1 MTTTT
6 LAVLVPLLPFL
17 GAVAGL
23 LLGRTRPRLRTPP
36 RRPAAR
42 SPPSA
47 LAVVVAVRQGGDQ
60 AVDAATEL
68 TPTGSVPIELAL
80 HIDGFAALVAVLVGL
95 VATCVQIYST
105 GYLRDDPRYPSYAAL
120 VSLFTSAM
128 LLVVY
133 SGDLMV
139 LLVGWEI
146 MGICSYFLVGHYWE
160 TPEARAASL
169 KAFLVTKLGDV
180 PFLIGLFALAADAG
194 SFRITSILGTVASGG
209 LDHPTLIALL
219 LLAGV
224 AGKSAQ
230 FPLHTW
236 LPDAMAGPTP
246 VSALIHAA
254 TMVAAGVYFVARLLP
269 VFAASAAALVVL
281 AVMAAVTMVG
291 SALAALAQDDIKRVL
306 AYSTIGQLGYMTGAL
321 AVGDRGAAV
330 FHLLSHGAFKAL
342 LFLGGGRDHPRR
354 RHQLAGRHVPDERP
368 ARPRPRRLLDDDRG
382 APRARRD
389 PALQRLLLQGGRPR
403 RRRAR
408 RHRPRRGHPRRR
420 RLDRPRRR
428 PGHRPAHRRLRDPPV
443 AARLPRPGS
452 RGPRPRQAAH
462 RHERRAVGA
471 RRPLARLRPRHRP
484 RCPTGSTDAT
494 STPTL
499 TTSVLGTGVA
509 LVGGLVTYGAWR
521 HTTAMAARVPL
532 GAVAAHPDGDA
543 GLVEAEAIASHA
555 PAYGDMASA
564 PDPADPGRL
573 LLGPLH
579 RHAAV
584 GFHLDAVYAALF
596 VRPVQAAAT
605 LVRFLDREVVD
616 TYVRGAGAAPRWLGA
631 AVRRAQTGN
640 VQTYLE
646 RAARRLRRPGGRR
659 RPRRH
664 RGSVSRRDR
673 YQRVR
678 DAVPSRV
685 HRRRP
690 APRRRRRSA
699 AGPAR
704 ADGEAPEQ
712 AVLRHGVTVTGAV
725 LIAAIVL
732 ALGFD
737 HDHPSRMQATTDIS
751 WIPALDVRIHLGID
765 GISLPLLVLTAL
777 LTFLCALYR
786 YFKMPTGP
794 SPKAFV
800 ALAPRP
806 RVRHPRHLRRP
817 RPAAV
822 LPRLRDGAHPDVLP
836 HRPLG
841 R

>member
-17 GAVAGL
+17 GAAAGL
-23 LLGRTRPRLRTPP
+23 LLGRTAPGFVRP
-36 RRPAAR
+36 
-42 SPPSA
+42 
-47 LAVVVAVRQGGDQ
+47 LAVLPTLTALVLAVLVAVRQGGDQ

-95 VATCVQIYST
+95 VASCVQIYST

-133 SGDLMV
+133 SGDLIV

-160 TPEARAASL
+160 TPEARAASI

-180 PFLIGLFALAADAG
+180 PFLIGLFALATDAG
-194 SFRITSILGTVASGG
+194 SFRITKVLGTVASGG

-254 TMVAAGVYFVARLLP
+254 TMVAAGVYFIARLLP
-269 VFAASAAALVVL
+269 VFQASSAAMVVL
-281 AVMAAVTMVG
+281 AVMAAVTMAG
-291 SALAALAQDDIKRVL
+291 SGLAALAQDDIKRVL

-342 LFLGGGRDHPRR
+342 LFLAAGVIIHASGTNSLAAMSRMKDLRTRVPDAYWTMTVALLALTAIPPFSGFFSKEAVLGAAEHVATGHTEHAPGAAGWIVLVAGLVSAVLTAAYATRLWLLAFRGRGVEAPDHGRQPLTMTVVLWVLAVPSLAFGLAYGPLPEWFDGRD
-354 RHQLAGRHVPDERP
+354 LT
-368 ARPRPRRLLDDDRG
+368 
-382 APRARRD
+382 
-389 PALQRLLLQGGRPR
+389 
-403 RRRAR
+403 
-408 RHRPRRGHPRRR
+408 
-420 RLDRPRRR
+420 
-428 PGHRPAHRRLRDPPV
+428 PV
-443 AARLPRPGS
+443 
-452 RGPRPRQAAH
+452 
-462 RHERRAVGA
+462 
-471 RRPLARLRPRHRP
+471 
-484 RCPTGSTDAT
+484 
-494 STPTL
+494 L
-499 TTSVLGTGVA
+499 TTSVLGTGLA
-509 LVGGLVTYGAWR
+509 LVGVIVTYGAWK
-521 HTTAMAARVPL
+521 HTSAMAAQVPV
-532 GAVAAHPDGDA
+532 GAVAAHPDADA

-555 PAYGDMASA
+555 PAYGDVAYT

-596 VRPVQAAAT
+596 VRPVQAGAT

-616 TYVRGAGAAPRWLGA
+616 TYVRGAGALPRWLGE

-640 VQTYLE
+640 LQTYVSALLAGTVVLVV
-646 RAARRLRRPGGRR
+646 AALL
-659 RPRRH
+659 
-664 RGSVSRRDR
+664 V
-673 YQRVR
+673 
-678 DAVPSRV
+678 A
-685 HRRRP
+685 
-690 APRRRRRSA
+690 
-699 AGPAR
+699 
-704 ADGEAPEQ
+704 
-712 AVLRHGVTVTGAV
+712 TGA
-725 LIAAIVL
+725 
-732 ALGFD
+732 
-737 HDHPSRMQATTDIS
+737 
-751 WIPALDVRIHLGID
+751 
-765 GISLPLLVLTAL
+765 
-777 LTFLCALYR
+777 
-786 YFKMPTGP
+786 
-794 SPKAFV
+794 
-800 ALAPRP
+800 
-806 RVRHPRHLRRP
+806 
-817 RPAAV
+817 
-822 LPRLRDGAHPDVLP
+822 
-836 HRPLG
+836 
-841 R
+841 

>member
-17 GAVAGL
+17 GAAAGL
-23 LLGRTRPRLRTPP
+23 LLGRKVPGLVRP
-36 RRPAAR
+36 
-42 SPPSA
+42 
-47 LAVVVAVRQGGDQ
+47 LAVLPTLTALLLAVLVAVRQGGGTGGGT
-60 AVDAATEL
+60 AALDAATEL

-80 HIDGFAALVAVLVGL
+80 HVDGFAALVAVLVGV
-95 VATCVQIYST
+95 VASCVQIYST

-180 PFLIGLFALAADAG
+180 PFLIGLFALAADTG
-194 SFRITSILGTVASGG
+194 SFRVTTILAKVADGG

-281 AVMAAVTMVG
+281 AVMAAVTMAG

-342 LFLGGGRDHPRR
+342 LFLGAGVIIHAAGTNSLAAMSRMNGLRDRIPDAYWTMTVALLALAAIPPFSGFFSKEAVLGAAEHTATGHADSVPAAAGWIVL
-354 RHQLAGRHVPDERP
+354 LAGLLTALLTAAYATRLWLLAFHGKGAEAPDHGKQPVTMTAVLWVLAVPSL
-368 ARPRPRRLLDDDRG
+368 AFGL
-382 APRARRD
+382 
-389 PALQRLLLQGGRPR
+389 
-403 RRRAR
+403 
-408 RHRPRRGHPRRR
+408 
-420 RLDRPRRR
+420 
-428 PGHRPAHRRLRDPPV
+428 
-443 AARLPRPGS
+443 
-452 RGPRPRQAAH
+452 
-462 RHERRAVGA
+462 AVGVL
-471 RRPLARLRPRHRP
+471 PDWFDGHSLA
-484 RCPTGSTDAT
+484 
-494 STPTL
+494 PTL

-509 LVGGLVTYGAWR
+509 LVGALVTYGAWR
-521 HTTAMAARVPL
+521 HTTTLAAHVPM
-532 GAVAAHPDGDA
+532 GAVAANPDGDG
-543 GLVEAEAIASHA
+543 GLVEAEAIATHA
-555 PAYGDMASA
+555 PAYGDVASA

-596 VRPVQAAAT
+596 VRPVQAAAR
-605 LVRFLDREVVD
+605 LVRFLDREVVE

-640 VQTYLE
+640 VQTYL
-646 RAARRLRRPGGRR
+646 
-659 RPRRH
+659 
-664 RGSVSRRDR
+664 
-673 YQRVR
+673 
-678 DAVPSRV
+678 
-685 HRRRP
+685 
-690 APRRRRRSA
+690 SA
-699 AGPAR
+699 LLA
-704 ADGEAPEQ
+704 
-712 AVLRHGVTVTGAV
+712 GAV
-725 LIAAIVL
+725 VL
-732 ALGFD
+732 A
-737 HDHPSRMQATTDIS
+737 
-751 WIPALDVRIHLGID
+751 V
-765 GISLPLLVLTAL
+765 
-777 LTFLCALYR
+777 
-786 YFKMPTGP
+786 
-794 SPKAFV
+794 
-800 ALAPRP
+800 
-806 RVRHPRHLRRP
+806 
-817 RPAAV
+817 AAV
-822 LPRLRDGAHPDVLP
+822 LVATAGA
-836 HRPLG
+836 
-841 R
+841 